1 MRQVRDEL
9 GDEAVIVSTFEDAD
23 GHVRITAA
31 IDKPDP
37 DPAPSVAAETAA
49 AGGAVADRV
58 AGMLAYHGVMT
69 GLSDRLVRRTGDAAS
84 DDPDL
89 ALAAALDV
97 TFRFAPIADRESARP
112 WMLVGPPGGG
122 KTLTTAKLA
131 ARLVMRGLPA
141 TVVEADVS
149 RAAAPDQ
156 LAAFTSILGVQL
168 ETATT
173 PEQLA
178 EILSGCG
185 MSRAIFIDSFAV
197 NPFDRTEMAR
207 LGAYVAAVDA
217 DPVLVLAAGL
227 DAPEAAE
234 IAEAFAELGAK
245 RMITTRIDQTRRL
258 GSLLTAAHAGNL
270 VIADAGV
277 TAHVAHGLAALN
289 PVSLARLLCRDPD
302 ASRAPDTVQPD
313 TAQPDTAQKEVIE

>member
-1 MRQVRDEL
+1 MRDVMRQVREEL

-31 IDKPDP
+31 TDRPDP
-37 DPAPSVAAETAA
+37 DPAPTIAADAGATGAA
-49 AGGAVADRV
+49 DQLAR
-58 AGMLAYHGVMT
+58 MLAYHGVMT
-69 GLSDRLVRRTGDAAS
+69 SLSDRLVRRTGDVAS
-84 DDPDL
+84 DDPCP
-89 ALAAALDV
+89 ALAAALDE
-97 TFRFAPIADRESARP
+97 TFRFAPIADRDAARP

-122 KTLTTAKLA
+122 KTVTTAKLA
-131 ARLVMRGLPA
+131 ARLVMRGLQA
-141 TVVEADVS
+141 TVVEADVW

-156 LAAFTSILGVQL
+156 LAAYTAILGVGL
-168 ETATT
+168 EIATT
-173 PEQLA
+173 PEELA
-178 EILSGCG
+178 RLVSGRG

-197 NPFDRTEMAR
+197 NPFDRNEMAR
-207 LGAYVAAVDA
+207 LGAYVAAADA

-270 VIADAGV
+270 AIADAGV
-277 TAHVAHGLAALN
+277 TAHVAHGLTALG

-302 ASRAPDTVQPD
+302 ANQAPD
-313 TAQPDTAQKEVIE
+313 TAQPDTALMEVIE